1 MLNSRLKRHRAAFRR
16 RGQAAAALEPRDS
29 SANFGGMAPLDP
41 DLLLRAYTIGV
52 FPMAESRTAPDVYW
66 VEPKRRGVLPLEAF
80 HLSRSLAKTLR
91 ADRFTVTCDQAFA
104 EVISACAEP
113 VPGRPDSWISPQIEK
128 AYGILHR
135 RGNAHSIECWHDG
148 ALVGGLYGVKLG
160 AAFFGESMFT
170 RMRDA
175 SKVALAWLVA
185 RMQAGRFRLLDTQF
199 LTDHLASLGAVA
211 IDREVYRVLLDGAL
225 APDAAA
231 GADFFALDRLPS
243 PSDDAAMVSGPLS
256 GMVIAQLLTQTS

>member
-1 MLNSRLKRHRAAFRR
+1 MT
-16 RGQAAAALEPRDS
+16 LEPGNGG
-29 SANFGGMAPLDP
+29 ANLWRMTPLDP

-66 VEPKRRGVLPLEAF
+66 VEPKRRGVLPLEGF
-80 HLSRSLAKTLR
+80 HLSRSLAKTVR
-91 ADRFTVTCDQAFA
+91 SDRFTVTCDQAFS
-104 EVISACAEP
+104 EVVALCAEP
-113 VPGRPDSWISPQIEK
+113 VPGRPDSWISPQIER

-148 ALVGGLYGVKLG
+148 VLVGGLYGVKLG
-160 AAFFGESMFT
+160 AAFFGESMFS
-170 RMRDA
+170 RMSDA

-185 RMQAGRFRLLDTQF
+185 RMRVGRFRLLDTQF

-211 IDREVYRVLLDGAL
+211 IDRDVYRLLLDGAL
-225 APDAAA
+225 SAEAAA
-231 GADFFALDRLPS
+231 GADFFALDRLPPPDS
-243 PSDDAAMVSGPLS
+243 EDAAIVSGPLS